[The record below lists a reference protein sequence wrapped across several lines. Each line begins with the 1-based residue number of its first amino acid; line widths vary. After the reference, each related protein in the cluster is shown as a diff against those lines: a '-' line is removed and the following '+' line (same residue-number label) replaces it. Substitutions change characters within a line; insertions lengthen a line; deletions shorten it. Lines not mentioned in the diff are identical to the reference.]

1 VPKVNRACSTVPSTV
16 DATVISALAT
26 THGMSVAVGGT
37 AALEARPTP
46 PPRRTNRTKVLTR

>member
-1 VPKVNRACSTVPSTV
+1 VPSTV

-26 THGMSVAVGGT
+26 THGMSVAVAGT